1 MKSKLLSLL
10 PYVLALCM
18 DFYLL
23 PLLMRD
29 TGGAMFLMLCVM
41 PLAAFLVG
49 VACGVRRGFRL
60 ALPAA
65 ALVLFLPA
73 LPLYYNY
80 TAWVYAPVYALIVLA
95 GNGLG
100 RVLYY
105 FRT

>member
-10 PYVLALCM
+10 PYVLALCV

-80 TAWVYAPVYALIVLA
+80 TAWVYAPAYAVIVLLGMA
-95 GNGLG
+95 LG
-100 RVLYY
+100 RVFYGK
-105 FRT
+105 R